1 MKKNLMFFG
10 LFLALTAALTA
21 QTAGDDLAILNRMM
35 KLKMDGLIP
44 LRFLNALDGTAIG
57 GASVSVDGIGAF
69 TTDGAGII
77 TFPEQEDGFY
87 TLKFSKN
94 GFITTSLEFEVKLN
108 NVFSN
113 RFSISPVM
121 RGDYMRIVLDWGQ
134 TPADL
139 DLHLEKEGGYHI
151 SYWNMHNADDGSA
164 LLDRDAR
171 NGFGPETITVMET
184 DLRAV
189 YKVYVH
195 DYSNGNRPASTALAR
210 SGAAI
215 RVYGRNGLLRSFYV
229 PANRNGFMWEVFKI
243 VNGVI
248 VNN

>member
-1 MKKNLMFFG
+1 MKKTL
-10 LFLALTAALTA
+10 LLIILCTALSAVLTA
-21 QTAGDDLAILNRMM
+21 QTAGEDLAILNRMM

-44 LRFLNALDGTAIG
+44 LRFLNALDGTAIE

-94 GFITTSLEFEVKLN
+94 GFITSRIEFEVKLN

-151 SYWNMHNADDGSA
+151 SYRNSHSVDDGYGIA
-164 LLDRDAR
+164 NHFAHK
-171 NGFGPETITVMET
+171 IT
-184 DLRAV
+184 
-189 YKVYVH
+189 
-195 DYSNGNRPASTALAR
+195 
-210 SGAAI
+210 
-215 RVYGRNGLLRSFYV
+215 
-229 PANRNGFMWEVFKI
+229 
-243 VNGVI
+243 
-248 VNN
+248 